1 MKKIKQ
7 VCFNDFRAFNGE
19 VKFDFFDKEGNI
31 ADFVCIYG
39 QNGMGKSSFF
49 DGIEW
54 LFTGK
59 IHRMEKDTKS
69 GVKNFKG
76 NILKNIYATSKYA
89 VVKVTFDDEKSAIRI
104 LKPRSDAYNDYVT
117 GKFEPKEYK
126 NILGEKQILPHSKI
140 DSFVYATK
148 PVDKYEE
155 WGEFWDPDGNE
166 RSLFNSIYIL
176 KKQCEKKIEYLEKEI
191 LENDNELNKL
201 KIDDET
207 MNYINHKI
215 EVYNNMYPFIE
226 NKISKIEKIKGQTI
240 ILPKDK
246 EISYQKSEL
255 ISAQDRM
262 MSLLDKLNFISNNN
276 TKYQEI
282 IVENL
287 LIEKTKKR
295 WEKII
300 NDCKE
305 KENLIKEK
313 DTYVENRKVF
323 EEDFKNITK
332 LNSANKQW
340 FEKYLWHSNIINK
353 ISETSKQIEL
363 ERQQLSILKNKKD
376 NLLSMNQSNLKKRDT
391 LKINREEFINYGN
404 EINYRFENI
413 KYHEKVIR
421 DLEAKILD
429 INNVD
434 KTYKSEIDELNNS
447 ILKMDELEKSL
458 VVKWTNIKISSQ
470 TIIDLKNIFE
480 EDFKYI
486 DAEIQEQKVI
496 ISNRHKRYKKSQ
508 EALNDLESIII
519 KIKDYINTK
528 GLSIC
533 PICKAKYDESSIL
546 LSRINLSIQQEFTQ
560 KLYDEWINACNSL
573 KDILERK
580 EDIIKKW
587 NMVSEE
593 EIKKIYIKLSIN
605 KDKKDALINQKE
617 ALENVLSINR
627 KRTQDIK
634 NKLSEFGF
642 INQNIDISSIKKWL
656 KNMEDKHKLDIIE
669 NNNKMQSIT
678 KEEKTIEE
686 RIINLEKFVS
696 KSMKEDK
703 AFITQ
708 ESNKC
713 LISIVKKYKLGKWE
727 YVENKYDSLIK
738 KIREILIQ
746 INNIDNNLKKLR
758 YVNVEKKKLYI
769 NKLNSIGSLSASKDK
784 LINTYAEFCR
794 YVFRNVD
801 ITASTI
807 DAKVKSVSSTI
818 NRIQCKINILNDILS
833 QVSISDYNKR
843 YTNLI
848 EIKNRLTFNYDKYK
862 KGSENLNK
870 IFNLIKEQIE
880 LNVENVFSGKTM
892 NKIYKKIEPHK
903 TFRSLKYE
911 ISFNKKDQAELYIK
925 GTNSSHTQDILPE
938 LFYSSAQ
945 LNTVALS
952 IFLGGALS
960 IDKPEINTIFIDDPI
975 GHFDDINVLAFIDL
989 LRTII
994 STSGW
999 QIIISTHDESLFDLL
1014 QNKLSSEY
1022 YSSKFIKFSSVG
1034 CIER

>member
-59 IHRMEKDTKS
+59 IYRMEKDIKS

-76 NILKNIYATSKYA
+76 NILKNIYARSKYA
-89 VVKVTFDDEKSAIRI
+89 LVKVNFDDEKSATRI

-176 KKQCEKKIEYLEKEI
+176 KKQCEKKIECLEKDI

-201 KIDDET
+201 KIDDKT

-215 EVYNNMYPFIE
+215 EVYNNMPPFIE
-226 NKISKIEKIKGQTI
+226 NKISKIERMKYQTI

-246 EISYQKSEL
+246 DISFQKSEL

-262 MSLLDKLNFISNNN
+262 MLLLDKLKFISENNE
-276 TKYQEI
+276 KYQEI
-282 IVENL
+282 IEENL

-295 WEKII
+295 WIKII

-305 KENLIKEK
+305 KENYIKEK
-313 DTYVENRKVF
+313 NTYVENRK
-323 EEDFKNITK
+323 DFQENLKNITK
-332 LNSANKQW
+332 IKYASKQW
-340 FEKYLWHSNIINK
+340 FEKYLWHSNIIEK
-353 ISETSKQIEL
+353 ISEVSKQIEL
-363 ERQQLSILKNKKD
+363 ERQQLFILKNKKD
-376 NLLSMNQSNLKKRDT
+376 NLLSINQLNFKKTDNIRIKT
-391 LKINREEFINYGN
+391 EQFINYGN
-404 EINYRFENI
+404 ETNYIFENI

-421 DLEAKILD
+421 DLEAKILE
-429 INNVD
+429 INNVN
-434 KTYKSEIDELNNS
+434 KTYKIEINELNNS
-447 ILKMDELEKSL
+447 ILKMDEIEESL
-458 VVKWTNIKISSQ
+458 VVKWTNTKMSSQ
-470 TIIDLKNIFE
+470 SIIGFKNTFE
-480 EDFKYI
+480 EDFKNI
-486 DAEIQEQKVI
+486 DIEIQEQNVI

-519 KIKDYINTK
+519 KIKSYINTK
-528 GLSIC
+528 GLSTC

-546 LSRINLSIQQEFTQ
+546 LSRINLSMQQELTQ

-573 KDILERK
+573 KGILARK

-587 NMVSEE
+587 NMICEE
-593 EIKKIYIKLSIN
+593 EIKKLYNKLSIN
-605 KDKKDALINQKE
+605 KDKKSILIAQKE
-617 ALENVLSINR
+617 ALENVINSNR
-627 KRTQDIK
+627 KRLQDIREELK
-634 NKLSEFGF
+634 KFGF
-642 INQNIDISSIKKWL
+642 DNQNIDISSIEKWL
-656 KNMEDKHKLDIIE
+656 KNMEDKYTLDIIE
-669 NNNKMQSIT
+669 NKNKIESIT
-678 KEEKTIEE
+678 KEEKIIEE
-686 RIINLEKFVS
+686 RIIHLEKFVS

-703 AFITQ
+703 QFITQ

-713 LISIVKKYKLGKWE
+713 LISIVKKYNFEKWE
-727 YVENKYDSLIK
+727 HIENKYDILIK
-738 KIREILIQ
+738 KIRETVIE
-746 INNIDNNLKKLR
+746 INNIDNNMKKLK
-758 YVNVEKKKLYI
+758 YVNVEKKKSYI
-769 NKLNSIGSLSASKDK
+769 NTLNSIGSLSSVKDK
-784 LINTYAEFCR
+784 LINTYVEFCR

-807 DAKVKSVSSTI
+807 DAKVKSVSDTI
-818 NRIQCKINILNDILS
+818 NRIQCKINILNDIVS
-833 QVSISDYNKR
+833 QVSISEYNKR
-843 YTNLI
+843 YTNII
-848 EIKNRLTFNYDKYK
+848 EIKNRLTFNYNKYK
-862 KGSENLNK
+862 KGSEKLNK
-870 IFNLIKEQIE
+870 IFDLIKEEIE
-880 LNVENVFSGKTM
+880 SNVENVFSGKTM

-925 GTNSSHTQDILPE
+925 GTNNSHTQDILPE

-1022 YSSKFIKFSSVG
+1022 YNSKFIKFSSVG
-1034 CIER
+1034 CIEG

>member
-1 MKKIKQ
+1 
-7 VCFNDFRAFNGE
+7 
-19 VKFDFFDKEGNI
+19 
-31 ADFVCIYG
+31 
-39 QNGMGKSSFF
+39 
-49 DGIEW
+49 
-54 LFTGK
+54 
-59 IHRMEKDTKS
+59 
-69 GVKNFKG
+69 
-76 NILKNIYATSKYA
+76 
-89 VVKVTFDDEKSAIRI
+89 
-104 LKPRSDAYNDYVT
+104 
-117 GKFEPKEYK
+117 
-126 NILGEKQILPHSKI
+126 
-140 DSFVYATK
+140 
-148 PVDKYEE
+148 
-155 WGEFWDPDGNE
+155 
-166 RSLFNSIYIL
+166 
-176 KKQCEKKIEYLEKEI
+176 
-191 LENDNELNKL
+191 
-201 KIDDET
+201 
-207 MNYINHKI
+207 
-215 EVYNNMYPFIE
+215 
-226 NKISKIEKIKGQTI
+226 
-240 ILPKDK
+240 
-246 EISYQKSEL
+246 
-255 ISAQDRM
+255 
-262 MSLLDKLNFISNNN
+262 
-276 TKYQEI
+276 
-282 IVENL
+282 
-287 LIEKTKKR
+287 
-295 WEKII
+295 
-300 NDCKE
+300 
-305 KENLIKEK
+305 
-313 DTYVENRKVF
+313 
-323 EEDFKNITK
+323 
-332 LNSANKQW
+332 
-340 FEKYLWHSNIINK
+340 
-353 ISETSKQIEL
+353 
-363 ERQQLSILKNKKD
+363 
-376 NLLSMNQSNLKKRDT
+376 
-391 LKINREEFINYGN
+391 
-404 EINYRFENI
+404 
-413 KYHEKVIR
+413 
-421 DLEAKILD
+421 
-429 INNVD
+429 
-434 KTYKSEIDELNNS
+434 
-447 ILKMDELEKSL
+447 
-458 VVKWTNIKISSQ
+458 
-470 TIIDLKNIFE
+470 
-480 EDFKYI
+480 
-486 DAEIQEQKVI
+486 
-496 ISNRHKRYKKSQ
+496 
-508 EALNDLESIII
+508 III

-713 LISIVKKYKLGKWE
+713 LISIVKKYKLEKWE